1 MATANDIIIQAVQRS
16 GVANPDLVPTA
27 QALKYLTNWQNS
39 LYLRAARLNPDY
51 FGASGTVNVGG
62 TPPDPST
69 AGYDLDSLSPKA
81 AAVVR
86 AEVATISGTM
96 SGVSVGDAVN
106 LINFRNPNM
115 QVTPRAYIR
124 GRKLFAYK
132 TELGSGANY
141 VSALKVYYSQ
151 LPAAVTAL
159 NSTLSL
165 PDEFTG
171 ILMVKLA
178 RLFAIRDRRLDEL
191 EAYTLELNEEM
202 ALFDEA
208 MLAYEA
214 GVTRTLAAIPAIP
227 LPPPSR

>member
-1 MATANDIIIQAVQRS
+1 MAVTANDIIIQAVQRS

-51 FGASGTVNVGG
+51 FGASGTVN
-62 TPPDPST
+62 TTDPS
-69 AGYDLDSLSPKA
+69 AVGYDLDSLSPKA

-86 AEVATISGTM
+86 AEVATISGTI
-96 SGVSVGDAVN
+96 SGVSVGDPVN

-115 QVTPRAYIR
+115 QVTPRAFVR

-178 RLFAIRDRRLDEL
+178 RLLAIRDRRLDEL

>member
-1 MATANDIIIQAVQRS
+1 MAVTANEIIIQAVQRS

-51 FGASGTVNVGG
+51 FGASGT
-62 TPPDPST
+62 T
-69 AGYDLDSLSPKA
+69 AAAGPVTGYNLDSLTPKA

-86 AEVATISGTM
+86 AEVAAVTPGYTAH
-96 SGVSVGDAVN
+96 SVGETIN

-115 QVTPRAYIR
+115 QVPPRAYVR
-124 GRKLFAYK
+124 GRKIFGYK
-132 TELGSGANY
+132 DELGSDTSG
-141 VSALKVYYSQ
+141 VTQIKVYYSQ
-151 LPAAVTAL
+151 LPAPVTTISDVL
-159 NSTLSL
+159 TL

-191 EAYTLELNEEM
+191 EAYTLELNEEL